1 MSFLSSEIGV
11 RDFKKYSKY
20 SFFMVLHI
28 YDAESKFSENIP
40 NLNLYQPTFLQNYI
54 NMAMFL
60 IYDGNGLEALCDEIE

>member
-28 YDAESKFSENIP
+28 YDAAKNIP